1 MYISVDYIKQIGE
14 STSVDSLKQLE
25 KYVDIDIANIG
36 KDSDVIKKMKA
47 DMYGISYEEI
57 GEKQLAGFMDM
68 KTKIHNRISELS
80 K

>member
-14 STSVDSLKQLE
+14 STDVDYLKQLE
-25 KYVDIDIANIG
+25 KYVDIANIG

-57 GEKQLAGFMDM
+57 GEKQLARFMDM